1 MRKMRIFRLWYNTYM
16 EKKKSVNISFFV
28 ILLLP
33 LIMVLLA
40 SIGLFFMFRHR
51 IEIAYGAP
59 IHQIPHDTREL
70 LISLAFSIIIV
81 LFITGLILALWI
93 YKNVTEPMTKL
104 EAATRKIRDGDY
116 DFEITEEGPEE
127 LRELCRDFEDMRAKL
142 KEAGEA
148 KVLYDAESKELISNI
163 SHDLRTPIASIKGY
177 VEGIIDGVADTPEK
191 MDHYVRTIYNKAN
204 EMDHLIS
211 ELTFYSKIDTNRVP
225 YAFAPVGVRA
235 FFDDAAEDIGME
247 LSGQQVR
254 FTYEN
259 TVGADERIIADAEQV
274 RRAISNIVS
283 NSLKY
288 MDKEEKIMSMT
299 VGEEGDFVQVRITD
313 NGQGIPKQDIANVFN
328 RFYRADTSRHAKGG
342 SGIGLSIV
350 RKIMEDHGGRVYAL
364 SEEGVSTTMVLEFR
378 KYTEVRQEYVPEL
391 RVERS
396 WRRRLH

>member
-1 MRKMRIFRLWYNTYM
+1 M
-16 EKKKSVNISFFV
+16 KKSVSV
-28 ILLLP
+28 L
-33 LIMVLLA
+33 LIMLLTFSFILA
-40 SIGLFFMFRHR
+40 SCSGEKETYIQNTSD
-51 IEIAYGAP
+51 GALSRAL
-59 IHQIPHDTREL
+59 T
-70 LISLAFSIIIV
+70 SLTDITDESTTAESYTSESSSAESSSSSAFETSTQV
-81 LFITGLILALWI
+81 ASATVTQAR
-93 YKNVTEPMTKL
+93 TEPTTAGTTISVTTSTRMRLKDRLTKNRQTTASQTSS
-104 EAATRKIRDGDY
+104 AAPK
-116 DFEITEEGPEE
+116 
-127 LRELCRDFEDMRAKL
+127 
-142 KEAGEA
+142 
-148 KVLYDAESKELISNI
+148 
-163 SHDLRTPIASIKGY
+163 PILHGS
-177 VEGIIDGVADTPEK
+177 
-191 MDHYVRTIYNKAN
+191 
-204 EMDHLIS
+204 
-211 ELTFYSKIDTNRVP
+211 
-225 YAFAPVGVRA
+225 A